1 MAGRLALKWQFAAS
15 GEPFAWTFFT
25 VLPVFITVAPPVRA
39 SCLGHSMM
47 RANCSAPRQSTCS
60 AAEFAAN
67 PPIRAC
73 ERSSAAFMPP
83 HAVRLTLRSTQGISW
98 RLPSHATR
106 SLRAC
111 YLALRC
117 TVIGIIWLSR
127 QLGQMPEEKAFFH
140 DPPLALILV
149 QQT

>member
-1 MAGRLALKWQFAAS
+1 MRREIGPPRRQ
-15 GEPFAWTFFT
+15 P
-25 VLPVFITVAPPVRA
+25 PAP
-39 SCLGHSMM
+39 
-47 RANCSAPRQSTCS
+47 
-60 AAEFAAN
+60 AAEFAAT

-98 RLPSHATR
+98 RFPSPATR

-117 TVIGIIWLSR
+117 TVIGIIWLFR
-127 QLGQMPEEKAFFH
+127 PLRQMPEEKTFFH
-140 DPPLALILV
+140 YPPPSLLPS
-149 QQT
+149 QQTSLCSRS